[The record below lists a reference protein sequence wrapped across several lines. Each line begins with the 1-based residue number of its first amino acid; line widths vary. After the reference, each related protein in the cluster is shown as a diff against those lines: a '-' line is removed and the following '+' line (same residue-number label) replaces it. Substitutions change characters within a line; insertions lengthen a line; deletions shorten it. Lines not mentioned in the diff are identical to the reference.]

1 MKKLFLFFILFF
13 AVIATAQNYY
23 PKLNNYILTDEESIL
38 AKSPEF
44 AKFSTELLR
53 VTNKI
58 FYKNFQFS
66 GAENTSI
73 FYSLQLIPK
82 KDTVSNVFNSKITL
96 VFDKEFNTKAD
107 GIPMTYQQHK
117 SFEAKK
123 LKSVLTLD
131 KGGVYL
137 EFSDRL
143 FRPGKLFQE
152 NLRYNI
158 TSVETTIENG
168 IAEFKMFGAFPEEIK
183 LKRSPTQ
190 EIKEINLIVEQNK
203 VKIIVPY
210 FDRKENPKNWLLY
223 EADFD

>member
-1 MKKLFLFFILFF
+1 MKKLTIFIALFLFVT
-13 AVIATAQNYY
+13 ANAQNYY
-23 PKLNNYILTDEESIL
+23 PKLNNTLLTDEESIL
-38 AKSPEF
+38 ATSPEF

-73 FYSLQLIPK
+73 FYSMQLIPK
-82 KDTVSNVFNSKITL
+82 KDTVSNVFNSQITL
-96 VFDKEFNTKAD
+96 VFDKEFNAKAE
-107 GIPMTYQQHK
+107 GIPMTYQQSK
-117 SFEAKK
+117 TFNERK
-123 LKSVLTLD
+123 LKSDLTLD

-143 FRPGKLFQE
+143 FRPGKLFKE

-158 TSVETTIENG
+158 TSIETTIENG
-168 IAEFKMFGAFPEEIK
+168 IAKFRMFGAFPEEIK

-190 EIKEINLIVEQNK
+190 EIKEIQLLVEQNK

-210 FDRKENPKNWLLY
+210 FDRKENPKSWLLY
-223 EADFD
+223 EADFN